1 MRRPTSRLA
10 GEMEADGFQEED
22 EMAEMEVDSQ
32 VRIFQPLASDRVIR
46 SEVLS
51 VYPLWCPCARSNR
64 FAGTPISCNSPS

>member
-51 VYPLWCPCARSNR
+51 VYPLW
-64 FAGTPISCNSPS
+64 

>member
-1 MRRPTSRLA
+1 
-10 GEMEADGFQEED
+10 MEADGFQEED

-51 VYPLWCPCARSNR
+51 VYPLW
-64 FAGTPISCNSPS
+64 